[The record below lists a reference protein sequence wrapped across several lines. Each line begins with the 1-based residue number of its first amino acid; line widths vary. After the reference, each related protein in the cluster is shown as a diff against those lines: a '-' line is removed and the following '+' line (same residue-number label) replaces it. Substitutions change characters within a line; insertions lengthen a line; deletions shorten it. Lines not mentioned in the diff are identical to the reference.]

1 MRISPLDIQQQQFKG
16 KMFGGLDPEDVD
28 QFLQTV
34 AEAMEELLR
43 EIAELKAE
51 APLQPLEPPPHAV
64 TKQDE
69 ADEDIRA
76 TLLAAHR
83 VIETLQGNAQKEADL
98 LLTEAHQK
106 AQHVIESSQQQ
117 RIAIQAEIASLAQ
130 QRLQLDLELK
140 AVLETHMRLISAR
153 A

>member
-51 APLQPLEPPPHAV
+51 APLQPLEPPPMLLQNRM
-64 TKQDE
+64 KQMRTY
-69 ADEDIRA
+69 APRCW
-76 TLLAAHR
+76 R
-83 VIETLQGNAQKEADL
+83 P
-98 LLTEAHQK
+98 
-106 AQHVIESSQQQ
+106 
-117 RIAIQAEIASLAQ
+117 IASSKRFRVMPRKKQTCSL
-130 QRLQLDLELK
+130 LK
-140 AVLETHMRLISAR
+140 LIKSTAR
-153 A
+153 YRE